1 MSGTRSAVLLP
12 AFFESRLLAVSRNC
26 AALSSI
32 CHSLVASG
40 SSHPKIRASQRMLEV
55 LERNP
60 ITLHH
65 SLRLRNSCGIRL
77 G

>member
-1 MSGTRSAVLLP
+1 MTAKIARLRPVP
-12 AFFESRLLAVSRNC
+12 TIAFEPEEGKR
-26 AALSSI
+26 
-32 CHSLVASG
+32 
-40 SSHPKIRASQRMLEV
+40 

>member
-1 MSGTRSAVLLP
+1 MRT
-12 AFFESRLLAVSRNC
+12 ESRVIVFLLA
-26 AALSSI
+26 L
-32 CHSLVASG
+32 
-40 SSHPKIRASQRMLEV
+40 

>member
-1 MSGTRSAVLLP
+1 MEADRQPRVDLDCIFNPGGLLFP
-12 AFFESRLLAVSRNC
+12 TS
-26 AALSSI
+26 
-32 CHSLVASG
+32 
-40 SSHPKIRASQRMLEV
+40 KIRRHTSPTSGAV
-55 LERNP
+55 FLERNP